1 MKKEE
6 TKPRNRK
13 NLSKYLKMIKKNV
26 EIINKYEL
34 ELKK

>member
-1 MKKEE
+1 MKKTE

>member
-13 NLSKYLKMIKKNV
+13 NLSKYLKTIKKNV

>member
-1 MKKEE
+1 MKKKE
-6 TKPRNRK
+6 TKPKNRK
-13 NLSKYLKMIKKNV
+13 NLSKYLKMIRKNV

>member
-6 TKPRNRK
+6 TKPKNRK

>member
-6 TKPRNRK
+6 TKPRNRR

-26 EIINKYEL
+26 EIIKKYEL

>member
-6 TKPRNRK
+6 TKPKNKK

>member
-6 TKPRNRK
+6 TKPKNRK
-13 NLSKYLKMIKKNV
+13 NLSKYLKMIRKNV